1 VAESKFVQLGSN
13 ESHGAMTSFQVESS
27 ELFDFAYYGSL
38 VEEASLMLRVLSL
51 IHLAVERE
59 VSL

>member
-38 VEEASLMLRVLSL
+38 VEASLMLRVLSL